1 MGLTTRFNE
10 SATSNGYEMGSVCCK
25 RKGRGDKEEGR
36 KEGRKEGMVGL
47 AMVRVKV
54 GLESMCSNRYTNDFH
69 EL

>member
-10 SATSNGYEMGSVCCK
+10 SATSNGYEMWSVCCK
-25 RKGRGDKEEGR
+25 RKGQGD
-36 KEGRKEGMVGL
+36 KEGMVRLG
-47 AMVRVKV
+47 MIRVKV